1 MRCYTDN
8 TTLYMQVE
16 TFFLLYLAT
25 VIFGVFLFR
34 IIRQRDMRLL
44 GEVTNMVHQLR
55 TPLAQVK
62 WSLKILMDG
71 DAGKI
76 TAEEMELLTK
86 SFASNDRT
94 ITLVNDILAVARLE
108 SGKLEYRF
116 APVDMSALL
125 NEVRTSALSVS
136 TAKGI
141 RIELLLPSS
150 PIPLWVVDVD
160 KIRNV
165 LQNLLDNA
173 IKYTPRG
180 GAIAIIAELVSN
192 ELHIAIRDNGIGIPD
207 AVKEKIFTRFFRAP
221 NAMATE
227 SGGSG
232 LGLFIAAT
240 IVQQH
245 GGKIWFESASGEG
258 TTFHLSLPSLR

>member
-1 MRCYTDN
+1 
-8 TTLYMQVE
+8 
-16 TFFLLYLAT
+16 
-25 VIFGVFLFR
+25 
-34 IIRQRDMRLL
+34 
-44 GEVTNMVHQLR
+44 MVHQLR
-55 TPLAQVK
+55 TPLSQVK

-76 TAEEMELLTK
+76 TTAEKELLVK

-125 NEVRTSALSVS
+125 NEVRTNALAVA
-136 TAKGI
+136 TTKDI
-141 RIELLLPSS
+141 RVELLLPSS

-160 KIRNV
+160 KMRNV

-173 IKYTPRG
+173 IKYTPKG
-180 GAIAIIAELVSN
+180 GAVSIIIELVSN
-192 ELHIAIRDNGIGIPD
+192 ELHIAFRDNGIGIPD
-207 AVKEKIFTRFFRAP
+207 AAKEKIFTRFFRAQ

-240 IVQQH
+240 IIRH
-245 GGKIWFESASGEG
+245 HKGKIWFESRSGEG
-258 TTFHLSLPSLR
+258 TTFYVSLPSLR

>member
-1 MRCYTDN
+1 MLYWF
-8 TTLYMQVE
+8 YMQIE
-16 TFFLLYLAT
+16 TFFLLYLVT
-25 VIFGVFLFR
+25 VLLGVFLFLIMR
-34 IIRQRDMRLL
+34 KRDARLL

-55 TPLAQVK
+55 TPLSQVK

-71 DAGKI
+71 DAGQI
-76 TAEEMELLTK
+76 TAEEKELLTK

-116 APVDMSALL
+116 APVDMGALL
-125 NEVRTSALSVS
+125 NEVRASALAVA

-141 RIELLLPSS
+141 RLELLLPAS

-173 IKYTPRG
+173 IKYTPQG
-180 GAIAIIAELVSN
+180 GAISITAELISN
-192 ELHIAIRDNGIGIPD
+192 ELHIAVRDNGIGIPD
-207 AVKEKIFTRFFRAP
+207 AAKEKIFTRFFRAQ

-232 LGLFIAAT
+232 LGLFIAGT
-240 IVQQH
+240 IMRHH
-245 GGKIWFESASGEG
+245 GGKIWFESMPGEG